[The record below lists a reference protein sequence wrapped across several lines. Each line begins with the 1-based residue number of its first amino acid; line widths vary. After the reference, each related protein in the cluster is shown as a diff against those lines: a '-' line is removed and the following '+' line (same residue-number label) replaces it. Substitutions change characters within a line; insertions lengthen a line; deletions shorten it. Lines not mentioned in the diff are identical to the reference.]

1 MELKFFDAHTHVQF
15 PAYDNDR
22 EAVVKRALESGVGM
36 VNVGSE
42 LESSRKAIVLAEK
55 YDGLWACIGRH
66 PVHATSDN
74 YHDENELAHRSAEDS
89 QSFDYDTYRELAKN
103 PKVVAIGECGLDY
116 FRLQGDEAE
125 AKKKQRELF
134 LAQIE
139 LAEEVKKPIMI
150 HCRKAFPETI
160 EILKANREKLVVDRP
175 GIAHF
180 FTGSK
185 AQARELVELGFY
197 FTFGGV
203 ITFARDYDKTIELIP
218 IDRLLSET
226 DAPYVSPDPH
236 RGRRNEPAYV
246 IEVVKKLAELKK
258 VFVDE
263 MAGRIIGNAERVFSI
278 KII

>member
-1 MELKFFDAHTHVQF
+1 MEPKFFDAHTHVQF

-22 EAVVKRALESGVGM
+22 EAVIKRALESGVGM

-42 LESSRKAIVLAEK
+42 YESSKRAITLAEK
-55 YDGLWACIGRH
+55 YEGLWACIGRH

-74 YHDENELAHRSAEDS
+74 YHDENELAHRSAEDG
-89 QSFDYDTYRELAKN
+89 QFFDYDTYRKLAEN

-116 FRLQGDEAE
+116 FRIQGDEAE

-139 LAEEVKKPIMI
+139 LAGEAEKPIMI

-160 EILKANREKLVVDRP
+160 EILKANREKLSADRP
-175 GIAHF
+175 GITHF

-226 DAPYVSPDPH
+226 DAPYVSPEPH
-236 RGRRNEPAYV
+236 RGKRNEPVYV
-246 IEVVKKLAELKK
+246 IEVVKKMAVLKK
-258 VFVDE
+258 VSVEE
-263 MAGRIIGNAERVFSI
+263 MAAQIVSNAKKVFSLNF
-278 KII
+278 